1 MRFSKKKPVNYS
13 KKRLI
18 NLIGEDKN
26 TLNLEAKNVQNIQ
39 YTLASEDNE
48 TSHIL
53 GIDEQGNAYI
63 NAKDEDLAT
72 FSILENPYSL
82 YWGSSSE
89 TGDTSY
95 SYKPITESLNI
106 TKGAVVEPLELK
118 KLHKI
123 SYQFYN
129 SRKAEYGNYT
139 IDVTVKGFDTPI
151 RIIEENAKSGMTDI
165 SNHFENYLCI
175 DIDNFQPFKLYLSHK
190 DDEAQTS
197 IDFDISYVAN
207 FEQNQKFYFDCNSLL
222 WAEPFITA
230 NFDKYLEY
238 YKSEPVFNEAYRIL
252 YSGFKS
258 RDIKNIIQVIPDDAA
273 DSQYVQTYDLFQR
286 AHIGNNIVKKFA
298 NLNRI
303 DFYFDSNTHFIDSD
317 IDFSDTTIYLPDNQT
332 ISINTGTYEHNSIIP
347 PYYENVSNVEGINLS
362 IFNDEPFISVF
373 NLSHNYQD
381 EPSRIQI
388 QQTASDY
395 SNALA
400 PKIHSLSISSEDLL
414 YISGDLNELESL
426 TLQIQNE
433 LQADFRLNAII
444 PFGSLKL
451 LDLSN
456 SWFKNIPDG
465 FCNTNYYLETLILSD
480 TIENIGNSAFD
491 LQSLKEIVIS
501 KNLKKISSTGF
512 ENIGA
517 GGNIT
522 SLDFRNTKLE
532 TLEIGSLRSDENL
545 KIYLPTT
552 VKNIEKGAFGPNTTV
567 YYKGTAAG
575 APWGA
580 KEVITEF

>member
-1 MRFSKKKPVNYS
+1 MCFSKKKPVNYS
-13 KKRLI
+13 KKRLV

-26 TLNLEAKNVQNIQ
+26 TLNLEAKNVQNIS

-63 NAKDEDLAT
+63 NAKEEDLAT
-72 FSILENPYSL
+72 FSILDNPYSL

-129 SRKAEYGNYT
+129 SRKEEYGNYT

-175 DIDNFQPFKLYLSHK
+175 DIDNFQPFKLYLSHQE
-190 DDEAQTS
+190 DEAQAS
-197 IDFDISYVAN
+197 IDFDISSLYN
-207 FEQNQKFYFDCNSLL
+207 FEQNQNFYFDCNSLL

-258 RDIKNIIQVIPDDAA
+258 RDIKNITQVIPDDAA

-332 ISINTGTYEHNSIIP
+332 ISINTGTYMHNSIIP

-362 IFNDEPFISVF
+362 IFNDESSISVF
-373 NLSHNYQD
+373 NLSNNYQD

-400 PKIHSLSISSEDLL
+400 PENTQ
-414 YISGDLNELESL
+414 ISGAL
-426 TLQIQNE
+426 TSSHSSIQ
-433 LQADFRLNAII
+433 
-444 PFGSLKL
+444 
-451 LDLSN
+451 
-456 SWFKNIPDG
+456 
-465 FCNTNYYLETLILSD
+465 
-480 TIENIGNSAFD
+480 
-491 LQSLKEIVIS
+491 S
-501 KNLKKISSTGF
+501 K
-512 ENIGA
+512 
-517 GGNIT
+517 
-522 SLDFRNTKLE
+522 
-532 TLEIGSLRSDENL
+532 
-545 KIYLPTT
+545 
-552 VKNIEKGAFGPNTTV
+552 
-567 YYKGTAAG
+567 
-575 APWGA
+575 
-580 KEVITEF
+580 

>member
-13 KKRLI
+13 KKRLV

-63 NAKDEDLAT
+63 NAKEEDLAT
-72 FSILENPYSL
+72 FSILDNPYSL

-95 SYKPITESLNI
+95 SYKPITESINI
-106 TKGAVVEPLELK
+106 TKGEVVEPLELK

-129 SRKAEYGNYT
+129 NREAAYSNYT

-175 DIDNFQPFKLYLSHK
+175 DIDNFKPFKLYLSHK
-190 DDEAQTS
+190 DDEAQAS
-197 IDFDISYVAN
+197 IDFDISSVSN

-222 WAEPFITA
+222 WAEPFTTA

-252 YSGFKS
+252 YSGFKLN
-258 RDIKNIIQVIPDDAA
+258 DIKNITQVIPDDAE
-273 DSQYVQTYDLFQR
+273 DSQYVETYRLFQR
-286 AHIGNNIVKKFA
+286 AHSGNNNIVKKFA
-298 NLNRI
+298 NLTVIN
-303 DFYFDSNTHFIDSD
+303 FSSD
-317 IDFSDTTIYLPDNQT
+317 DGTDFSDTTIYLPDNQFVD
-332 ISINTGTYEHNSIIP
+332 INIATYNYNNIIP
-347 PYYENVSNVEGINLS
+347 PYYENVSNVGGINLG
-362 IFNDEPFISVF
+362 IFNYSDNISDF
-373 NLSHNYQD
+373 NLSSDYQYNKKA
-381 EPSRIQI
+381 IQI

-395 SNALA
+395 SNVLA
-400 PKIHSLSISSEDLL
+400 SRIQGLRISSGALSNIKGNL
-414 YISGDLNELESL
+414 TELESL
-426 TLQIQNE
+426 RLDINDELPNNFSLSDVLESQTLIS
-433 LQADFRLNAII
+433 LNLY
-444 PFGSLKL
+444 FCT
-451 LDLSN
+451 
-456 SWFKNIPDG
+456 FKNIPQG
-465 FCNTNYYLETLILSD
+465 LLGSSGRNLKKLILSD
-480 TIENIGNSAFD
+480 TIENIGEDAFILPSLNS
-491 LQSLKEIVIS
+491 ITIS
-501 KNLKKISSTGF
+501 ENLKKISSAGLRY
-512 ENIGA
+512 IGKN
-517 GGNIT
+517 GKIT

-532 TLEIGSLRSDENL
+532 TLESGSLYSTANL

-552 VKNIEKGAFGPNTTV
+552 VTTIDADAFGPNTTV
-567 YYKGTAAG
+567 YYKGTATG

>member
-1 MRFSKKKPVNYS
+1 M
-13 KKRLI
+13 
-18 NLIGEDKN
+18 
-26 TLNLEAKNVQNIQ
+26 
-39 YTLASEDNE
+39 
-48 TSHIL
+48 

-63 NAKDEDLAT
+63 NAKEEDLAT
-72 FSILENPYSL
+72 FSILDNPYSL

-89 TGDTSY
+89 TGNTSY

-129 SRKAEYGNYT
+129 SREEEYGNYT
-139 IDVTVKGFDTPI
+139 IDVTVNGFDTPI
-151 RIIEENAKSGMTDI
+151 RIIEANAKSGMADI
-165 SNHFENYLCI
+165 SEHFENYLCI
-175 DIDNFQPFKLYLSHK
+175 DIDNFKPFKLYLSHK
-190 DDEAQTS
+190 DDEAQAS
-197 IDFDISYVAN
+197 IDFDISSVSN

-222 WAEPFITA
+222 WAEPFTTA

-238 YKSEPVFNEAYRIL
+238 YKSAPVFNESYRIL

-258 RDIKNIIQVIPDDAA
+258 RDIKNITQVIPDEAD
-273 DSQYVQTYDLFQR
+273 DSQYVQTYNLAR
-286 AHIGNNIVKKFA
+286 IAHSDNFNIVKKFA
-298 NLNRI
+298 KLNEINFSDSYDMNL
-303 DFYFDSNTHFIDSD
+303 
-317 IDFSDTTIYLPDNQT
+317 SDTTIYLPDNQT
-332 ISINTGTYEHNSIIP
+332 VSINIEQPYIIP

-362 IFNDEPFISVF
+362 IENDEYRIVDFYLD
-373 NLSHNYQD
+373 NDYQD
-381 EPSRIQI
+381 NRVAIQI

-400 PKIHSLSISSEDLL
+400 KKIHNLRISSENLSSIQGNL
-414 YISGDLNELESL
+414 WELKSL
-426 TLQIQNE
+426 TLQIKNE
-433 LQADFRLNAII
+433 LPENFSLNSAI
-444 PFGSLKL
+444 PFQSLKL

-456 SWFKNIPDG
+456 SQFKNIPDG
-465 FCNTNYYLETLILSD
+465 FCNTNYYIETLILSD
-480 TIENIGNSAFD
+480 TIENIGNSAFE
-491 LQSLKEIVIS
+491 LHSLKEIVIS
-501 KNLKKISSTGF
+501 KNLKKISSSGLKS
-512 ENIGA
+512 IGD

-522 SLDFRNTKLE
+522 SLDFRDTQLE
-532 TLEIGSLRSDENL
+532 TLEIHSLYSNVNL

-567 YYKGTAAG
+567 YYKGTAEG